1 MIIKLHKKMFF
12 TVCFMVS
19 VLTFNAQ
26 SALNFDKVNDY
37 IQTPYAGVLGSA
49 NRTFEAWIYV
59 PSSAPASNL
68 AILDYGYS
76 QVGGRNTFVVGGDR
90 SLKFIA
96 GAANVSTDADT
107 VPLDIWVHVA
117 FVKNGT
123 TGYLYINGDEMGFA
137 SVTALNTPSWGDD
150 VKIGER
156 VAGGSILFQG
166 NIDEVRIWD
175 IARTEAEIQSTM
187 NTGVCED
194 AAGLQAYFKLDEGI
208 AEGDNTG
215 VTTAV
220 DAANGNNGTLMGFD
234 LSPGTVSNYVGGHG
248 LVTQE
253 GATLTA
259 AQTGATYQWVDCDNA
274 NTAIAGA
281 TEQVYTP
288 EVSGSFAVEVTVD
301 GCTVTSECVEVAS
314 LGVEDTLFAS
324 NLKLYPNPTSG
335 NVNVTLNGVYQT
347 VDAQLVS
354 ITGKVVAT
362 YQFSNTNEFSLD
374 LNKFNSGLYFLNL
387 KADQLDAA
395 TVKVVKM

>member
-1 MIIKLHKKMFF
+1 MIRKLRKNMFF

-26 SALNFDKVNDY
+26 NALNFDKVNDY

-49 NRTFEAWIYV
+49 NRTFEAWIYI
-59 PSSAPASNL
+59 PSSSPTSNL
-68 AILDYGYS
+68 AILDYGLN
-76 QVGGRNTFVVGGDR
+76 QTGGRNTFAVGGDR

-96 GAANVSTDADT
+96 GSANVSTEADT
-107 VPLDIWVHVA
+107 VPLDTWVHVA

-123 TGYLYINGDEMGFA
+123 TGYLYINGDEMGSA
-137 SVTALNTPSWGDD
+137 SVTALNTPSTGDNL
-150 VKIGER
+150 KIGER
-156 VAGGSILFQG
+156 VTGGSILFQG
-166 NIDEVRIWD
+166 NIDEVRIWN
-175 IARTEAEIQSTM
+175 IARTQAEIQSTM

-194 AAGLQAYFKLDEGI
+194 VAGLQAYFKLDEGI
-208 AEGDNTG
+208 AEGDNSG
-215 VTTAV
+215 VTTAI
-220 DAANGNNGTLMGFD
+220 DAVNGNDGTLMGFD
-234 LSPGTVSNYVGGHG
+234 LSAGAVSNYVEGHG
-248 LVTQE
+248 LVALE
-253 GATLTA
+253 GAALTA

-274 NTAIAGA
+274 NTAIVGA

-288 EVSGSFAVEVTVD
+288 VEPGSYAVEITVD
-301 GCTVTSECVEVAS
+301 GCTTTSECVEVSS
-314 LGVEDTLFAS
+314 LGVEDELFAN
-324 NLKLYPNPTSG
+324 NLKLYPNPTLG

-374 LNKFNSGLYFLNL
+374 LNKFNLGLYFLNL
-387 KADQLDAA
+387 RADHLDAA